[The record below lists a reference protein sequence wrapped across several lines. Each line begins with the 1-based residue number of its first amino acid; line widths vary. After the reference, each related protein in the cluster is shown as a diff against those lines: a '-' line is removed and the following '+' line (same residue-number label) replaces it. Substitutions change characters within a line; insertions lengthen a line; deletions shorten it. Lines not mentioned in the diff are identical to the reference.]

1 MAVRTDL
8 IHLLQAAE
16 MLKRKRFRMR
26 APDGKRR
33 FLTIISRAAFEN
45 RPVRRHPPF
54 GAAGHD
60 KADRVRLASRQ
71 ETAEQRIH
79 R

>member
-16 MLKRKRFRMR
+16 MLN
-26 APDGKRR
+26 GKRR